1 MPFIGTEEQDANLF
15 ISKDKVYDEFSMFSK
30 SYCNKTEES

>member
-1 MPFIGTEEQDANLF
+1 MSFTGTEEQDSNL
-15 ISKDKVYDEFSMFSK
+15 SKDKVYDEFSMFLK